1 VDNFIQWKGDEI
13 VVEVKTTN
21 NEVFE
26 YRKRTNKPKMGHVV
40 QLLIYMKILKKSK
53 GILVYENK
61 NNHELL
67 IIPVEVNDHY
77 RAWIDMAFQWMRDVR
92 KAWEDKT
99 LPTKN
104 YRSNSKIC
112 KTCPIKK
119 ACGEAGVGVIKI
131 ASLEELS
138 EVM

>member
-1 VDNFIQWKGDEI
+1 
-13 VVEVKTTN
+13 
-21 NEVFE
+21 
-26 YRKRTNKPKMGHVV
+26 
-40 QLLIYMKILKKSK
+40 
-53 GILVYENK
+53 
-61 NNHELL
+61 
-67 IIPVEVNDHY
+67 
-77 RAWIDMAFQWMRDVR
+77 MRDVR

-112 KTCPIKK
+112 KNCPIKK
-119 ACGEAGVGVIKI
+119 ACGEAGVGVVKI

>member
-1 VDNFIQWKGDEI
+1 
-13 VVEVKTTN
+13 
-21 NEVFE
+21 
-26 YRKRTNKPKMGHVV
+26 
-40 QLLIYMKILKKSK
+40 
-53 GILVYENK
+53 
-61 NNHELL
+61 
-67 IIPVEVNDHY
+67 
-77 RAWIDMAFQWMRDVR
+77 MAFQWMRDVR

-112 KTCPIKK
+112 KNCPIKK

>member
-1 VDNFIQWKGDEI
+1 
-13 VVEVKTTN
+13 
-21 NEVFE
+21 
-26 YRKRTNKPKMGHVV
+26 MGHVV
-40 QLLIYMKILKKSK
+40 QLLIYMKVLKKSK
-53 GILVYENK
+53 GIIVYENK

-112 KTCPIKK
+112 KSCPIKK
-119 ACGEAGVGVIKI
+119 ACGEADVGVIKI
-131 ASLEELS
+131 ESLKELS
-138 EVM
+138 ETV